1 MSYAD
6 QKNIPFVM
14 LVGSEEMESGKLKL
28 RDMQTGEQDELY
40 IDDIIAQ
47 LRSLK

>member
-6 QKNIPFVM
+6 QKKIPFV
-14 LVGSEEMESGKLKL
+14 LLIGSEEMASGKLKL

-47 LRSLK
+47 LRS